1 MNYDYGIVYKMCRPR
16 KDGFFIETSILYSIC
31 SARSPSQLPILNKT
45 PYKCLKVISFHDLV
59 ILNSYM
65 WWIPN
70 RADTRKE
77 HMTNKQKE
85 LIARNIM
92 LVLLLMLVA
101 MTISTFVWGYW
112 L

>member
-1 MNYDYGIVYKMCRPR
+1 
-16 KDGFFIETSILYSIC
+16 
-31 SARSPSQLPILNKT
+31 
-45 PYKCLKVISFHDLV
+45 
-59 ILNSYM
+59 M

-70 RADTRKE
+70 RADTRKGQ
-77 HMTNKQKE
+77 MTNKQKE